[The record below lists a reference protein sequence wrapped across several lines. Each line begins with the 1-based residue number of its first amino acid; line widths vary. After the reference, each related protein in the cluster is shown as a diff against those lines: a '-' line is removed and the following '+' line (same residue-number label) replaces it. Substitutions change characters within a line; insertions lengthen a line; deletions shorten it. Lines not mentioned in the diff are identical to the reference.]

1 MTDWLARR
9 ARLNPQRPALI
20 TEQMQLTFA
29 ELDQWAT
36 AASGRLVEAGVKSGQ
51 SIAVLSRNSP
61 EFAALVYAAPRIPA
75 RLVPLNTRLA
85 IPELSRML
93 SQVGVPLLVYDEP
106 NASIAASLG
115 REVPGLS
122 ISPVGNMVSAEHVGD
137 TEHSGENDL
146 DLSAVHTVIFTS
158 GTSGRPKGAMLTY
171 GNHWWSAVG
180 AGIELGFHE
189 DDRWLAVLPFFH
201 VGGLAILIRSV
212 IWGIPCVVHNE
223 FDPATANRAI
233 DQDGVTV
240 ISVVATML
248 RRMLDQRGETPY
260 PDSLRCV
267 LLGGGPTPPT
277 LLADCARR
285 RIPVVQ
291 SYGLTETASLV
302 VALSREDTFR
312 KPGSSGQP
320 LLHAKI
326 RIERDGRPCVPDE
339 IGEII
344 IGGPTVA
351 AGYVNQPGDFTPASS
366 GNWFRTGDIGYLD
379 EDGYLFVVAR
389 HHDQIITGGENVYPA
404 EVERT
409 LLEHPDIVDAGV
421 VAEHDERW
429 GQVPVAFVQARAGSS
444 IDESE
449 VIEFC
454 SSRLA
459 RYKTPR
465 TVRTVRSLPRNS
477 AGKLLRGALRGSQE

>member
-9 ARLNPQRPALI
+9 ASLDPQRTALI
-20 TEQMQLTFA
+20 TERARLTFA
-29 ELDQWAT
+29 ELDRWAH
-36 AASGRLVEAGVKSGQ
+36 AAAAQLVASGVEAEQPIGLLLG
-51 SIAVLSRNSP
+51 NTP
-61 EFAALVYAAPRIPA
+61 EFAAIVHAAPRIPA

-93 SQVGVPLLVYDEP
+93 SEVDAKLLVYDEP
-106 NASIAASLG
+106 NASTAAGLG
-115 REVPGLS
+115 IEIPELTTR
-122 ISPVGNMVSAEHVGD
+122 PVGDLVTAEHF
-137 TEHSGENDL
+137 GEAESTADNDL
-146 DLSAVHTVIFTS
+146 DLSAVHTIIFTS
-158 GTSGRPKGAMLTY
+158 GTSGWPKGAMLTY
-171 GNHWWSAVG
+171 GNHLWSAVG
-180 AGIELGFHE
+180 AALELGIHD

-212 IWGIPCVVHNE
+212 IWGIPTVIHNE

-233 DQDGVTV
+233 DEDGVTV
-240 ISVVATML
+240 VSVVPTIL

-260 PDSLRCV
+260 PDSLRRV

-302 VALSREDTFR
+302 VALSREETFR
-312 KPGSSGQP
+312 KPGSSGKP

-326 RIERDGRPCVPDE
+326 RIERDGRACEPDE
-339 IGEII
+339 FGEII
-344 IGGPTVA
+344 VGGPTVA
-351 AGYVNQPGDFTPASS
+351 AGYVNQPGDFTTASS
-366 GNWFRTGDIGYLD
+366 GNWIRTGDIGYLD
-379 EDGYLFVVAR
+379 DDGYLFVVAR
-389 HHDQIITGGENVYPA
+389 HHDLIITGGENVYPA
-404 EVERT
+404 EVERA

-421 VAEHDERW
+421 VGEHDERW
-429 GQVPVAFVQARAGSS
+429 GSVPVAFVQARAGVSL
-444 IDESE
+444 DQSE

-454 SSRLA
+454 SARLA

-477 AGKLLRGALRGSQE
+477 AGKLLRGALRGS

>member
-1 MTDWLARR
+1 MADWLAYR
-9 ARLNPQRPALI
+9 ARLSPRQPALI
-20 TEQMQLTFA
+20 SEHAQLTFA
-29 ELDQWAT
+29 ELDRWAST
-36 AASGRLVEAGVKSGQ
+36 AAARLAASGVEANQPVALLLG
-51 SIAVLSRNSP
+51 NTP
-61 EFAALVYAAPRIPA
+61 EFAAIVHAAARIPA

-93 SQVGVPLLVYDEP
+93 SKVDATLLIYDEP
-106 NASIAASLG
+106 HAATAAGIDIDIPEL
-115 REVPGLS
+115 R
-122 ISPVGNMVSAEHVGD
+122 IQPVSELVTAEHHD
-137 TEHSGENDL
+137 EAEPTEGTDL
-146 DLSAVHTVIFTS
+146 NLSAVHSIIFTS
-158 GTSGRPKGAMLTY
+158 GTSGRPKGAMLTL

-180 AGIELGFHE
+180 AGLELRVHD
-189 DDRWLAVLPFFH
+189 DDRWLAVLPLFH

-212 IWGIPCVVHNE
+212 VWGVPAVVHAE
-223 FDPATANRAI
+223 FDPARVNRAI
-233 DQDGVTV
+233 DEDGVTFV
-240 ISVVATML
+240 SVVANML

-260 PDSLRCV
+260 PESLRCV

-291 SYGLTETASLV
+291 SYGLTETSSLV
-302 VALSREDTFR
+302 AALSREDTFR

-320 LLHAKI
+320 LLNAKI

-344 IGGPTVA
+344 VEGPTVA
-351 AGYVNQPGDFTPASS
+351 AGYVNQPGDFAPTSS
-366 GNWFRTGDIGYLD
+366 GNSFRTGDIGYLD
-379 EDGYLFVVAR
+379 DDGYLFVVAR
-389 HHDQIITGGENVYPA
+389 HHDLIITGGENVYPA

-421 VAEHDERW
+421 VGEHDERW
-429 GQVPVAFVQARAGSS
+429 GQVPVAFVQVRAGSS

-454 SSRLA
+454 SARMA

-465 TVRTVRSLPRNS
+465 EVRSVRSLPRNA
-477 AGKLLRGALRGSQE
+477 AGKLLRGALRQ